1 MFDRHEIEGL
11 KESTLR
17 LKQMYKCVSTSA
29 HVLLYKQPWVSESLA
44 NAREE
49 KAFHLCTLSI
59 VHCGNRVCCKATT
72 FY

>member
-29 HVLLYKQPWVSESLA
+29 HVLLYKQP
-44 NAREE
+44 
-49 KAFHLCTLSI
+49 
-59 VHCGNRVCCKATT
+59 
-72 FY
+72 